1 MSAFAPIITFEFEN
15 PQTVQVERE
24 YAITLEFPEVEVL
37 VIGEQ
42 GPPGVASV
50 SADPDNRL
58 TYGTDGKL
66 FVADTLNPDPLMYY
80 ILARS

>member
-1 MSAFAPIITFEFEN
+1 MSAFAQVITLDFEN
-15 PQTVQVERE
+15 PQTAQLERE
-24 YAITLEFPEVEVL
+24 YAVTLEIPEVTV
-37 VIGEQ
+37 VVMGEQ
-42 GPPGVASV
+42 GPPGVATI

>member
-1 MSAFAPIITFEFEN
+1 MSSFAQVIALEFQN
-15 PQTVQVERE
+15 PETAQLERE
-24 YAITLEFPEVEVL
+24 YVVTLETPEVMVL
-37 VIGEQ
+37 VQGEQ
-42 GPPGVASV
+42 GPPGVATV

-66 FVADTLNPDPLMYY
+66 FVPDTLSPDPLMYY